1 MNQELYNRIKAA
13 VEGITHQYLFQP
25 ADEQTEIAVW
35 SRLNGY
41 LQQLHDGKEIKEYIA
56 DAIVYPD
63 RNVLEVN
70 VSYKEPNLANMI
82 NINLSLGPETTHDDR
97 FDRAMKGI

>member
-13 VEGITHQYLFQP
+13 VEGIIQQYVFQP

-41 LQQLHDGKEIKEYIA
+41 LQQLRDGKEIKEYIA
-56 DAIVYPD
+56 DAIAYS
-63 RNVLEVN
+63 NVLEVN

-82 NINLSLGPETTHDDR
+82 NINISLGPATSHGDR